1 MLERIGL
8 DAATTAVYRARLLDP
23 DVTTA
28 ELAERLQMSARQVE
42 SSTQRLVSR
51 GLAVPMPGQGA
62 VRPVSPEIGLEL
74 LISLEEDELRRQEVG
89 LQRLRSEISAFTD
102 DYRRRRERRSATRM
116 EHLDGPGQ
124 ITTRLAEL
132 VSDTREELLCFVSH
146 RPDQESLARYREVDS
161 SLLERGVSI
170 RSVYLASALNE
181 PLVQEYLTWYVGAG
195 GGVRTTPTLPVA
207 MTVHDRE
214 CALVAVDPF
223 EPSKGAVVLTSPGSV
238 AALVALFETQWRE
251 GESTFSR
258 QRHTS
263 DKPRPAEV
271 ELLQL
276 LMAGHTDDSSARH
289 LQVSARTIRR
299 MLTELQRKAGA
310 GSRFELAARAVHLG
324 WLDVE

>member
-23 DVTTA
+23 DVTNE
-28 ELAERLQMSARQVE
+28 ELAERLQMSTRQVD
-42 SSTQRLVSR
+42 SSTQRIVSR
-51 GLAVPMPGQGA
+51 GLAVPMPGRGT

-89 LQRLRSEISAFTD
+89 LQRLRSEVSAFTD

-116 EHLDGPGQ
+116 EYLDGQGQ

-132 VSDTREELLCFVSH
+132 VAETRDEMLVFVSH
-146 RPDQESLARYREVDS
+146 RPHEEDLSRYREVDGG
-161 SLLERGVSI
+161 LLAREVNV
-170 RSVYLASALNE
+170 RSVYLSSALNE
-181 PLVQEYLTWYVGAG
+181 PLVQEYLTWYVEQG
-195 GGVRTTPTLPVA
+195 GGVRTTPTVPVQ

-214 CALVAVDPF
+214 CALVAVDPT

-238 AALVALFETQWRE
+238 TALVALFETQWHQ
-251 GESTFSR
+251 GEATFSR
-258 QRHTS
+258 QRPAS
-263 DKPRPAEV
+263 EKPRPAEL

-299 MLTELQRKAGA
+299 MLTELQRKADA
-310 GSRFELAARAVHLG
+310 NSRFELAARAVQLG

>member
-23 DVTTA
+23 DVTTE
-28 ELAERLQMSARQVE
+28 ELAERLQMTVRQVD

-51 GLAVPMPGQGA
+51 GLAVPLPGRA
-62 VRPVSPEIGLEL
+62 TVRPVSPEIGLEL

-89 LQRLRSEISAFTD
+89 LQRLRSEVSAFTD

-116 EHLDGPGQ
+116 EHLDGEGQ

-132 VSDTREELLCFVSH
+132 VADTRDEMLSLVSH
-146 RPDQESLARYREVDS
+146 RPDTDDLARRRDVDAA
-161 SLLERGVSI
+161 LLERNVNV

-181 PLVQEYLTWYVGAG
+181 QAVQEYLARYVEQG
-195 GGVRTTPTLPVA
+195 GGVRTTPTVPVQ

-214 CALVAVDPF
+214 CALVAVDPT
-223 EPSKGAVVLTSPGSV
+223 EPDKGAVIITSPGSV
-238 AALVALFETQWRE
+238 AALVALFETLWRE

-258 QRHTS
+258 QRPAS
-263 DKPRPAEV
+263 AKPRAAEL

-299 MLTELQRKAGA
+299 MLTELQRKADA
-310 GSRFELAARAVHLG
+310 NSRFELAARAVHLG